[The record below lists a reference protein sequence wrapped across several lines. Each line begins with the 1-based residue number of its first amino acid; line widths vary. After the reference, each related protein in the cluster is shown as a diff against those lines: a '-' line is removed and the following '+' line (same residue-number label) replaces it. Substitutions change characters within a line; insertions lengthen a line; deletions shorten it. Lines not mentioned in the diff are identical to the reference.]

1 MNYPVYLY
9 IAVMAIVTYLIR
21 VLPLTLIKQE
31 IKNPFIR
38 SFLYYVPYVTLS
50 VMTFPAIVYATASP
64 VSGAAALIAA
74 LILAYK
80 GKMSFPGFYCSLC
93 SCVYIRIF
101 RLISKRPQQRSGHIN
116 PIFRPRVFVYVLH
129 TCSCSDQPNKNSLN
143 TKLLTSMPHSV
154 RARLLPSFFNRPLEI
169 SLAITSP

>member
-80 GKMSFPGFYCSLC
+80 GKSLFQV
-93 SCVYIRIF
+93 SILACVYIRIF
-101 RLISKRPQQRSGHIN
+101 RLISKRPPGRDPVISIPFSAQGFLFMFYTHV
-116 PIFRPRVFVYVLH
+116 PVL
-129 TCSCSDQPNKNSLN
+129 
-143 TKLLTSMPHSV
+143 
-154 RARLLPSFFNRPLEI
+154 I
-169 SLAITSP
+169 SLTRTHLIQNCSHPCPIL